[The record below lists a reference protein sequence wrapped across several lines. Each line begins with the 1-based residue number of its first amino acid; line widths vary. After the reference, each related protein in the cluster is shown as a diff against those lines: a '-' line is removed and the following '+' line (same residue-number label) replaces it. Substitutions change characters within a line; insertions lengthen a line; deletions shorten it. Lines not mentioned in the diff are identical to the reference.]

1 MIVPEL
7 ESHAVPIGS
16 VTPLHRN
23 ARRGNVDA
31 IAASL
36 SRWGQVKPIVVSR
49 DGQIL
54 AGNHTHAAAVRLGWD
69 EIAVV
74 RVDVDSGDTEAVAL
88 AIADNQISDLSRW
101 ENDLLADLL
110 QSVAAADET
119 LLLDTGFTLEQVEEL
134 VTFVVGPTGRRDG
147 SSDEEGGGDNSV
159 GGATTCPTCQRPL

>member
-1 MIVPEL
+1 MIADEL
-7 ESHAVPIGS
+7 QPHAIPIDS

-23 ARRGNVDA
+23 ARRGNVEA

-36 SRWGQVKPIVVSR
+36 TRWGQVKPIVVSR

-69 EIAVV
+69 EIAAVT
-74 RVDVDSGDTEAVAL
+74 VDVDASDTEAIAL
-88 AIADNQISDLSRW
+88 AIADNRISDLSRW

-134 VTFVVGPTGRRDG
+134 VTFVDGPTGRG
-147 SSDEEGGGDNSV
+147 SQPSDEGGEGDNSV
-159 GGATTCPTCQRPL
+159 GGATCPTCQRPL

>member
-1 MIVPEL
+1 MIAPEL
-7 ESHAVPIGS
+7 ASHAVPIGS

-23 ARRGNVDA
+23 ARRGNVEA

-69 EIAVV
+69 EIAAV
-74 RVDVDSGDTEAVAL
+74 RLDVDAGDTEAVAL
-88 AIADNQISDLSRW
+88 AIADNRISDLSRW
-101 ENDLLADLL
+101 ENDLLAELL

-134 VTFVVGPTGRRDG
+134 VTFVDGPAGRASQPSGEDG
-147 SSDEEGGGDNSV
+147 EGDNSV
-159 GGATTCPTCQRPL
+159 GGATSPTCQRPL